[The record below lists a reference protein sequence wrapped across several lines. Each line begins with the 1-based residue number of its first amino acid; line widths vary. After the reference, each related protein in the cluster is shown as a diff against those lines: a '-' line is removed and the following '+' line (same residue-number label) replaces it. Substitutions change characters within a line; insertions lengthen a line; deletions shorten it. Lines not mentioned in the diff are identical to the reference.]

1 MASRIEALAT
11 TIADSAKQLQS
22 LLAQHGIDEPSF
34 AATCPPSLALPP
46 PVEAVRNALLHAACE
61 IQDLLLDPADL
72 LRSYAT
78 HAHLIALHFIQQFN
92 IAHLVPPNGT
102 ITFLTLSAQC
112 NVPEA
117 DVRRLLRHAMTIR
130 VFDEPAESEVAHT
143 RASMLLRQEGFH
155 GWIGSTCA
163 NSWPGATRTIEALK
177 RFPGS
182 EEPNESGFA
191 LANSG
196 LALYDVLSQSPD
208 RAATFAASKR
218 GYASGA
224 AMGTAGLIS
233 SIHPLLSTLPTDS
246 VVIDVGGAQ
255 GDISFALAAAF
266 PHLRFVVQDLPGVIA
281 RAKERHIPSATE
293 ALGKVEFQAHDF
305 FTPQPTIRG
314 ARVYY
319 LRHVLHNWGDRHA
332 VRILRQLRPALC
344 PGARVLIHD
353 HVLEPYPAQEPMWK
367 RRLTSNMDVNM
378 LQLLNSR
385 ERDEA
390 QWRGLLREAD
400 GRFRWLGVRR
410 AEGSALAVVEVVW
423 DEHDD
428 GQTPDM
434 SIAS

>member
-11 TIADSAKQLQS
+11 TIADSANQLQS

-46 PVEAVRNALLHAACE
+46 PVEAARNALLHAACE

-78 HAHLIALHFIQQFN
+78 NKHANLIALHFIQQFN
-92 IAHLVPPNGT
+92 IGHLVPPDGT
-102 ITFLTLSAQC
+102 ITFSTLSAQC

-163 NSWPGATRTIEALK
+163 NSWPGATR
-177 RFPGS
+177 
-182 EEPNESGFA
+182 GFA

-218 GYASGA
+218 AYASGA

-246 VVIDVGGAQ
+246 VVVDVGGAQ

-281 RAKERHIPSATE
+281 RAKEQHIPSATE

-344 PGARVLIHD
+344 PRARVLIHD

-428 GQTPDM
+428 GQIPDT
-434 SIAS
+434 SIAR